1 MANGFDDFKS
11 QKKKNDIYHQPKD
24 NLIKTMNR
32 TVSLSLIIMAFNII
46 FLSQICV
53 GQTDTTLNAGQSD
66 TILLV
71 GQIDTTINVAQTD
84 TILRIGQPDT
94 LFSTEQPDTTSIQPD
109 PFHREYTL
117 IYALKYDVLNSSENF
132 RTGLKLF
139 SDAYYRGLAPKIKNK
154 TLRIITGIA
163 WSFVGKWSSMLWPHE
178 FGHMLRTNQVG
189 GKFSFVKLQFPGVLG
204 KLELPADATPD
215 HHILSLIG
223 GFEANYL
230 IARDIQYDFFRYDG
244 LYNDEYGVA
253 FGNRIMYP
261 LYTYVFAHQSPKDP
275 ETWKLEGG
283 DPVNFTKMIW
293 MKGGWQVFNADGS
306 VNQDLVKFYNKAG
319 ILSVVWNLLDINLYR
334 QAGAFFGS
342 ELKGKRPYYFGNEN
356 FSWSYGTFFNTSILG
371 PELYF
376 NNYLRIAGRFY
387 NLYFKYGFPFKNN
400 GLGLSVPD
408 LVKTKK
414 FNLLGQ
420 VDFWSQDFYGFFGK
434 GIAVSSTME
443 FNVANGFDILTQIGY
458 KTKGYLAGKT
468 TRDGLFGYI
477 GINYDFNKGN

>member
-53 GQTDTTLNAGQSD
+53 GQTDTTLH
-66 TILLV
+66 V
-71 GQIDTTINVAQTD
+71 GQTD
-84 TILRIGQPDT
+84 TILRSGQTDT
-94 LFSTEQPDTTSIQPD
+94 LFSTVQTDTVCSTEQTDTTSIQPD

-154 TLRIITGIA
+154 TLRIITGIT
-163 WSFVGKWSSMLWPHE
+163 WSLVGKWSSMLWPHE

-230 IARDIQYDFFRYDG
+230 IARDIQYDFSGMTVFIMMNME
-244 LYNDEYGVA
+244 LLSEIESCTLFILMSLPIKVQTILKH
-253 FGNRIMYP
+253 GNWR
-261 LYTYVFAHQSPKDP
+261 V
-275 ETWKLEGG
+275 ET
-283 DPVNFTKMIW
+283 P
-293 MKGGWQVFNADGS
+293 
-306 VNQDLVKFYNKAG
+306 
-319 ILSVVWNLLDINLYR
+319 
-334 QAGAFFGS
+334 
-342 ELKGKRPYYFGNEN
+342 
-356 FSWSYGTFFNTSILG
+356 
-371 PELYF
+371 
-376 NNYLRIAGRFY
+376 
-387 NLYFKYGFPFKNN
+387 
-400 GLGLSVPD
+400 
-408 LVKTKK
+408 
-414 FNLLGQ
+414 
-420 VDFWSQDFYGFFGK
+420 
-434 GIAVSSTME
+434 
-443 FNVANGFDILTQIGY
+443 
-458 KTKGYLAGKT
+458 
-468 TRDGLFGYI
+468 
-477 GINYDFNKGN
+477 

>member
-139 SDAYYRGLAPKIKNK
+139 SDAYYRGLAPKINNK

-275 ETWKLEGG
+275 ETW
-283 DPVNFTKMIW
+283 
-293 MKGGWQVFNADGS
+293 
-306 VNQDLVKFYNKAG
+306 
-319 ILSVVWNLLDINLYR
+319 
-334 QAGAFFGS
+334 
-342 ELKGKRPYYFGNEN
+342 
-356 FSWSYGTFFNTSILG
+356 
-371 PELYF
+371 
-376 NNYLRIAGRFY
+376 
-387 NLYFKYGFPFKNN
+387 
-400 GLGLSVPD
+400 
-408 LVKTKK
+408 
-414 FNLLGQ
+414 
-420 VDFWSQDFYGFFGK
+420 
-434 GIAVSSTME
+434 
-443 FNVANGFDILTQIGY
+443 
-458 KTKGYLAGKT
+458 
-468 TRDGLFGYI
+468 
-477 GINYDFNKGN
+477 